1 MARAR
6 TIFSRVAAGWLLA
19 GLCVAPSMAQ
29 QSWLVD
35 WASQKQLQIHT
46 VSVGD
51 DAENFSAPVPLELP
65 ARIRRE
71 LTPSEQARADATIS
85 LYSAMIGGNAPNSLL
100 WSGIETA
107 NPLTRDEGYR
117 WNSLRDQGLFDP
129 DQRAKLISEVQSL
142 GLVNIRIGLSNHEID
157 LDEPA
162 SWAEH
167 DAFVSDLAKA
177 GLNLS
182 LDIHHFGIEDRFRVT
197 DAAGRTIPSRS
208 YYLNPE
214 WPDYFARFAAAA
226 FERYGASIKAVTLI
240 NEPETTVGFNSEMW
254 NGGFPGWGD
263 PRHGQYYIERAF
275 ALARAAVKARSA
287 IQSQLQSSGQ
297 RMLFMHTEAAVYKPG
312 RPDFNRFVR
321 FIPSDLIL
329 GQSWLLNADLETLA
343 NTPLAALDRRV
354 RRTQAAQKTSLDW
367 LVGAYVLSTHSLP
380 EREAR
385 RTRLLELLTELR
397 DLHLALARDFGVTMK
412 TDTVFAADYY
422 AHNEDVDPQGAWLNP
437 EPQLYA
443 AQMQGGARRGL
454 YPLIIDYYNHYGL
467 PMMIGETGTPFYAYG
482 ARWHAQLL
490 LELAQTMQEGVPMLG
505 YTIYPLV
512 DTRGWESALSVPKS
526 RTTVNTGGILDVALE
541 ARPFIRALLQSLNNQ
556 TAENLQS
563 VAPQSVQ

>member
-1 MARAR
+1 LARGR
-6 TIFSRVAAGWLLA
+6 TFISCFAASWLLA
-19 GLCVAPSMAQ
+19 GSWVAPAAAQ
-29 QSWLVD
+29 QSWLAD
-35 WASQKQLQIHT
+35 WAAQKQLEIQPASHR
-46 VSVGD
+46 
-51 DAENFSAPVPLELP
+51 DAGNFSAPVPFEIAP
-65 ARIRRE
+65 RIRRV
-71 LTPSEQARADATIS
+71 LTPSEQALVDATVA
-85 LYSAMIGGNAPNSLL
+85 LYATTIGGNAPNSLL

-129 DQRAKLISEVQSL
+129 ERRAKLISEAQSL
-142 GLVNIRIGLSNHEID
+142 GLANIRIGLSNHEID
-157 LDEPA
+157 LNDPS

-182 LDIHHFGIEDRFRVT
+182 LDMHHFGIEDRFRVT
-197 DAAGRTIPSRS
+197 DAAGRTIPSES

-226 FERYGASIKAVTLI
+226 FARYGASVKAVTLI

-263 PRHGQYYIERAF
+263 PRHAHFYVERAF

-287 IQSQLQSSGQ
+287 IEAQLQGSG
-297 RMLFMHTEAAVYKPG
+297 RRVLFMHTEAAVYKPG

-321 FIPSDLIL
+321 FMPSDLIL
-329 GQSWLLNADLETLA
+329 GQGWLMKADLSALSDSSV
-343 NTPLAALDRRV
+343 AALDRKV
-354 RRTQAAQKTSLDW
+354 RRTPEALKTSLDW
-367 LVGAYVLSTHSLP
+367 LVSAYVLSSHNSQ
-380 EREAR
+380 EREASR
-385 RTRLLELLTELR
+385 ARLVELMQGLR

-422 AHNEDVDPQGAWLNP
+422 AHNENADPQGHWLNP

-443 AQMQGGARRGL
+443 VQMQDGARRGL

-490 LELAQTMQEGVPMLG
+490 LECAQAMTEGVPMLG
-505 YTIYPLV
+505 YTIYPLI
-512 DTRGWESALSVPKS
+512 DTQGWETALSVPKS
-526 RTTVNTGGILDVALE
+526 QTTINTGGVLDVALE
-541 ARPFIRALLQSLNNQ
+541 PRPFIRALLQSLNNQ
-556 TAENLQS
+556 TAENLEAP
-563 VAPQSVQ
+563 APQSVQ